1 MTTALVK
8 LEDSE
13 PALRYEFGPVGRALG
28 RRYCPHVRVG
38 PAAEAEL
45 RRLSS
50 EGFVVH
56 VQRTAAWVSFLYLA
70 WLVVSRG
77 LSPVRAVF
85 NMRRWFTR
93 PWRRVAQRGPL
104 DVRLE
109 FARRKAGSALIF
121 LQTTA
126 IGRAGG
132 RSGREDPF
140 PALVAMAR
148 RSERPVFLVPELVV
162 WEKWSVRL
170 KPAWADYVF
179 GTPEAPGF
187 LHSVLAFWRNHR
199 RAQFRVGTPID
210 LRAFVAEN
218 PADSDA
224 ALARKVRA
232 VLHVHLARETRAVF
246 GPPYK
251 PPERV
256 IEETLRDRTLRQTIE
271 QTAARSGKDPAS
283 LEREARRH
291 LNAIA
296 ARLHPTVVAL
306 LAPIMGWM
314 FDRIY
319 DGIDVDEAGLDRAL
333 QAARNGA
340 PIVLCPSHKSH
351 IDYLV
356 MSWVLWK
363 RGYQMPVVAAGAN
376 LSFFP
381 LGPLLRRAGAFFLRR
396 SFGADRLYTATFK
409 AYVKKL
415 VRDGV
420 HQEFFPEGGRSRTGK
435 LLPAKLGLLGW
446 EVDAVLDG
454 ARHDLAFI
462 PVSIDYEKI
471 VEGSSYSRE
480 LLGGEKKPED
490 VGALI
495 RAPTVLLRRYGT
507 IHLRFDEPVLLREF
521 MRSRGL
527 EGPETVTEDEKRSL
541 VRALGHRIMW
551 GIARVSTVTPQ
562 ALVSTAL
569 LSHTGRGLPAAL
581 LSARVGALRR
591 MLLEDG
597 SVPSAGLAGVPT
609 DPTVP
614 GPVREAVLGF
624 VEDKLVRTEQAKG
637 ETVYLPVDERRAQ
650 LAYYKNTILNLL
662 APRALVACAVL
673 RGVLDGSEDSVRTK
687 ALFLSRLFKLEFIYR
702 VGAPFE
708 IIFAETVDRLV
719 GAGLLLRTGEAV
731 VPPDARARTEL
742 EFLADIIRD
751 YLQSYLL
758 AGLTLEDLAGGP
770 MDRKAFLRA
779 ALETGRM
786 EFLQGRIDAAEA
798 ISRTTLEN
806 ALAWLVDQEMVT
818 EHDRKLVLGPG
829 AERPEQREAFRAEL
843 RSFLG
848 R

>member
-1 MTTALVK
+1 MATALVK

-28 RRYCPHVRVG
+28 RRYCHHVRVG

-45 RRLSS
+45 RRLSG

-56 VQRTAAWVSFLYLA
+56 VQRTSTWVSFLYLA
-70 WLVVSRG
+70 WLLVTRA
-77 LSPVRAVF
+77 LTPIRAVF

-93 PWRRVAQRGPL
+93 PWRRVAQRGPI

-109 FARRKAGSALIF
+109 FARRRGGSVLVF
-121 LQTTA
+121 LRTTA

-148 RSERPVFLVPELVV
+148 KSDRPVFLVPELVV

-170 KPAWADYVF
+170 KPAWPDYVF

-187 LHSVLAFWRNHR
+187 LHSVLAFWRNHK

-210 LRAFVAEN
+210 LRAFAAEN
-218 PADSDA
+218 AGDSDA

-251 PPERV
+251 PPERI

-271 QTAARSGKDPAS
+271 QTAARSGKDVTA

-296 ARLHPTVVAL
+296 ARLHPTVLAV
-306 LAPIMGWM
+306 LAPMMGWV

-319 DGIDVDEAGLDRAL
+319 DGIDVDEAGLERAL
-333 QAARNGA
+333 AAGRGGA

-351 IDYLV
+351 VDYLV

-363 RGYQMPVVAAGAN
+363 RGYQAPVVAAGAN

-396 SFGADRLYTATFK
+396 SFGSDRLYTATFK

-415 VRDGV
+415 VHDGV

-446 EVDAVLDG
+446 EVEAVLEG
-454 ARHDLAFI
+454 ARNDLAFI
-462 PVSIDYEKI
+462 PVAIDYEKI
-471 VEGSSYSRE
+471 VEGSSYGKE

-495 RAPTVLLRRYGT
+495 RAPKVLLRRYGT
-507 IHLRFDEPVLLREF
+507 IHLRFDEPVLLRDF

-527 EGPETVTEDEKRSL
+527 EQPEVLSEEEKRGL

-551 GIARVSTVTPQ
+551 GIARVSTVTPH

-569 LSHTGRGLPAAL
+569 LSHPGRGLPASVL
-581 LSARVGALRR
+581 GARVAALRR
-591 MLLEDG
+591 MLVEDG
-597 SVPSAGLAGVPT
+597 STLSTGLAEAPT
-609 DPTVP
+609 NPTVP

-624 VEDKLVRTEQAKG
+624 VEDKLVRTDQAKG
-637 ETVYLPVDERRAQ
+637 ETVYLPVDERRVQ
-650 LAYYKNTILNLL
+650 LAYYKNTILNLV
-662 APRALVACAVL
+662 APRALVASAVL

-708 IIFAETVDRLV
+708 VIFAETVDRLV
-719 GAGLLLRTGEAV
+719 GAGLLLRKDGV
-731 VPPDARARTEL
+731 LVPPDGRARSEL
-742 EFLADIIRD
+742 EFLADMIRD

-758 AGLTLEDLAGGP
+758 AGLTLEDLATGP
-770 MDRKAFLRA
+770 MDRKSFLRA

-806 ALAWLVDQEMVT
+806 ALAWLIDQEMVA
-818 EHDRKLVLGPG
+818 ERDRKLVLGPG
-829 AERPEQREAFRAEL
+829 AERPEHRDLFRAEL